1 MNILEKLIHPFTES
15 FRSVPVKDSF
25 EKLKDL
31 SEKLEL
37 IEDPSIEEMKLYES
51 VNMVLEKLSILD
63 NHLSK
68 IKFKTN
74 SELPGNILSDLYEK
88 SEAVDKSYL
97 FKIK

>member
-1 MNILEKLIHPFTES
+1 
-15 FRSVPVKDSF
+15 
-25 EKLKDL
+25 
-31 SEKLEL
+31 
-37 IEDPSIEEMKLYES
+37 MKLYES

-74 SELPGNILSDLYEK
+74 SKLSGNILSDLYEK